1 MKIGIVTQPLVNNYG
16 GLLQNFALQTVL
28 RKLGHDAITIDQRVF
43 PPEKPIAFIYRNAS
57 VFVRN
62 IVKTIL
68 RRGEIKELPYFRK
81 RKVSYPSIVNKNF
94 IDQYIKHTPIVYGK
108 KQTRKLCRQ
117 MGINAYIVG
126 SDQVWRKN
134 MNSRMAN
141 NFLDFTEEQNVVRI
155 SYAASFGIDKWNF
168 TKRETSTYKSYLK
181 KFNAV
186 SVRETSGVKLCR
198 KYFEVDATCVLDPTL
213 LLKATEYN
221 KILDVD
227 FEPNEKFL
235 FAYMLD
241 MTDEK
246 KRFIANIADQ
256 RNLNVKLVS
265 PASNSSESIPSVQKW
280 LSLFRNSDF
289 VICDSFHGMVFSII
303 YHKDFLAISNS
314 GRGNARFFS
323 LLELLGL
330 DSRLVNEKQT
340 ESYENNSVQTIDWNM
355 VDNKLEDLRS
365 ASIKFLQNNLYQ
377 RQNV

>member
-28 RKLGHDAITIDQRVF
+28 RNLGHDAITIDQRVF
-43 PPEKPIAFIYRNAS
+43 PPEKPIVFIYRNAS

-81 RKVSYPSIVNKNF
+81 RKVSYPSIENKNF

-168 TKRETSTYKSYLK
+168 SKSETSKFKSYLK

-186 SVRETSGVKLCR
+186 SVRETSAVKLCR

-221 KILDVD
+221 KILEVD
-227 FEPNEKFL
+227 SESNEKFL

-241 MTDEK
+241 MTEEK
-246 KRFIANIADQ
+246 KRFISNIADQ
-256 RNLNVKLVS
+256 RKLNVKLVS
-265 PASNSSESIPSVQKW
+265 LASNSSESIPSVQKW

-314 GRGNARFFS
+314 GRGNARFYS

-365 ASIKFLQNNLYQ
+365 ASIKFLQNNLYTN
-377 RQNV
+377 QNV